1 MSENANE
8 ILSRIAVASLQK
20 CTEKLSRVSAG
31 VWNIAGANVTMETLD
46 TVMKRYSADD
56 GESAA
61 VYFDVK
67 GELPFIAILLFDPR
81 DMDRISRCFLGYSF
95 APSPAINQASELLL
109 SELGNIILNSFVSA
123 LSNALKMVF
132 LPSVPRF
139 VHGVPRD
146 LLEAMGVSIDLK
158 QGYRS
163 ICVKLNINCD
173 NKVTWSE
180 VVGLIPEKLAQEII
194 RVEKDKE
201 P

>member
-1 MSENANE
+1 MSEGANE

-31 VWNIAGANVTMETLD
+31 VWNIAGANVSMETLD
-46 TVMKRYSADD
+46 AVMKRYSADD

-67 GELPFIAILLFDPR
+67 GELPFVAILLFDPR
-81 DMDRISRCFLGYSF
+81 DMERISKCFLGYSF
-95 APSPAINQASELLL
+95 SPSPAMNQAGELLL

-123 LSNALKMVF
+123 MSKALKTVF
-132 LPSVPRF
+132 MPSVPRY

-146 LLEAMGVSIDLK
+146 LLEAMGVSMDLK

-173 NKVTWSE
+173 KTVTWSE
-180 VVGLIPEKLAQEII
+180 VVGLIPEKLAQALIAA
-194 RVEKDKE
+194 EKDN

>member
-31 VWNIAGANVTMETLD
+31 VWKIAGSNVSMETLD
-46 TVMKRYSADD
+46 TLMKRYSGDA

-67 GELPFIAILLFDPR
+67 GELPFVAILLFDPR

-95 APSPAINQASELLL
+95 SPSPAMNQASELLL

-123 LSNALKMVF
+123 MSNALKTVF
-132 LPSVPRF
+132 LPSVPRY

-146 LLEAMGVSIDLK
+146 LLEAMGVSMDLK

-163 ICVKLNINCD
+163 ICVKLNIHCD
-173 NKVTWSE
+173 KTVTWSE
-180 VVGLIPEKLAQEII
+180 VVGLIPEKLAQELIKA
-194 RVEKDKE
+194 EQGKA
-201 P
+201 